1 MKVYKSLFP
10 IILALAK
17 IGAQEVNGGPEVT
30 NPIET
35 IVPTKIIRNENS
47 ELNWGNLRS
56 RSLQEGI
63 CDPNVYEYTAT
74 IRDDLVMSYVVTNR
88 SFSVE
93 LRYTGEA
100 WIGLGISPDGRGKMV
115 GSQAWIAL
123 PAISNLPAI
132 YDLNSKFLSGVVFGK
147 NQTLVNGTATQ
158 SGGVTTMRI
167 KKLLNDGPVNDP
179 VNGNGENVFI
189 WAFGSGNT
197 LGRHK
202 RRGAFRIQ
210 LTPCTAAVVDPPEA
224 VETSVVCGLF
234 SLGIFCP
241 IAFCGPLTRLFG
253 LCG

>member
-1 MKVYKSLFP
+1 MKVFESVFLV
-10 IILALAK
+10 LALMTGVAAHGNHPASK
-17 IGAQEVNGGPEVT
+17 LEPD
-30 NPIET
+30 IET
-35 IVPTKIIRNENS
+35 IVPKRITRGDDIPESNF
-47 ELNWGNLRS
+47 GNL
-56 RSLQEGI
+56 RSLQEGV
-63 CDPNVYEYTAT
+63 CNPDVYEYTAT
-74 IRDDLVMSYVVTNR
+74 IRDDLIMSYVVTNR

-123 PAISNLPAI
+123 PKISSKPAI
-132 YDLNSKFLSGVVFGK
+132 YDLNAKRLSGVVFGK

-158 SGGVTTMRI
+158 TGGITTMRL

-197 LGRHK
+197 LGKHK

-210 LTPCTAAVVDPPEA
+210 LTPCAAVVVDPPKP

-234 SLGIFCP
+234 SFSLLCP
-241 IAFCGPLTRLFG
+241 IASCGPLIRLFG